1 MRLIDVDKITDK
13 EIAEYLGRVFASCTE
28 DVRCL
33 LDEQPTAFDVD
44 KVVEQLKKMADS
56 LRYEHVSEYFT
67 GEADAF
73 EIAIE
78 IVKGGGGE

>member
-33 LDEQPTAFDVD
+33 LDEQPTAFDAD
-44 KVVEQLKKMADS
+44 KVIEQIKDHAIEFETFGISSDYVELD
-56 LRYEHVSEYFT
+56 HV
-67 GEADAF
+67 
-73 EIAIE
+73 IE
-78 IVKGGGGE
+78 IVRGGGTE

>member
-33 LDEQPTAFDVD
+33 LDEQPT
-44 KVVEQLKKMADS
+44 
-56 LRYEHVSEYFT
+56 H
-67 GEADAF
+67 
-73 EIAIE
+73 
-78 IVKGGGGE
+78 